1 MASKMIDEG
10 LQTPMPGSQALPF
23 LKLPPE
29 IRVAIYIYAFS
40 GLGVLRSAAEI
51 NSTNDE
57 YLDAVRSYP
66 RLLTFAS
73 WCWFLRPGQTHPDRT
88 HTEQDFIIQLPVKD
102 AVPILRTC
110 QLVFQEA
117 SPILYQMSTFHRS
130 ISSKRI
136 DFPVPGQFQWIRH
149 LSMDISDA
157 SPETIMFEELQRSD
171 LDHKVATS
179 VVVIAEGCKSLKSF
193 TLHIIAPG
201 GIDGTFLERGH
212 KACKA
217 LAYLAPS
224 LERLLIIAPATT
236 KSMRE
241 LCEIIAPSQGWKI
254 GRSRRWPL
262 RWPLLTVPVAQL
274 ATIRAVTDKSS
285 YGDYRTRKDVVCVQL
300 AMLQPKKDMRD

>member
-1 MASKMIDEG
+1 MASSMIDEG
-10 LQTPMPGSQALPF
+10 LQPPMQGSQALPF

-51 NSTNDE
+51 DSTNDK
-57 YLDAVRSYP
+57 YLDAVRLYP
-66 RLLTFAS
+66 RILTFAS

-88 HTEQDFIIQLPVKD
+88 HTEQDFVIQLPNKD

-136 DFPVPGQFQWIRH
+136 DFPVPNEFQWIRH

-157 SPETIMFEELQRSD
+157 SPKTIMFEDLQRSD
-171 LDHKVATS
+171 LDQKVAAS
-179 VVVIAEGCKSLKSF
+179 VIVIAKGCKSLKSL
-193 TLHIIAPG
+193 TLHVIATG
-201 GIDGTFLERGH
+201 GIDKTLLQPGHRG
-212 KACKA
+212 CKA

-241 LCEIIAPSQGWKI
+241 VCELIAPFQGWKI
-254 GRSRRWPL
+254 WRSRRWPL
-262 RWPLLTVPVAQL
+262 RWPILTVPVAQL

-285 YGDYRTRKDVVCVQL
+285 YGDYRTRKDVVCVQV
-300 AMLQPKKDMRD
+300 AMLRPKKDIRD